1 MRKMLT
7 KTVTL
12 NNGVK
17 MPIFGFGSY
26 KVEDGKQ
33 AIEAIKYALTLGYRH
48 IDTAS
53 FYDNETLI
61 AQAIKES
68 GIPREEIFI
77 TSKVWNDEQGYE
89 STLQAFEQSIQKL
102 GTDYLDLYLIHWPK
116 PISHET
122 WRALEK
128 LYTDGR
134 IRAIGVSNFKEHH
147 LQDLLSVC
155 QIRPTVNQIEY
166 HPRLSQPS
174 LIEFCQKNDIQVE
187 AWGPLMRGK
196 IFEIE
201 ELQQLAKKYHKSVAQ
216 IVLRWDIQNHVV
228 TIPKSINPARIKE
241 NMEISDFELSNE
253 DMSMINS
260 LNLNEH
266 FGDDPDDI
274 YNL

>member
-1 MRKMLT
+1 MLT
-7 KTVTL
+7 TTVTL

-53 FYDNETLI
+53 FYDNEALI

-77 TSKVWNDEQGYE
+77 TSKIWNDEQGYE
-89 STLQAFEQSIQKL
+89 STLKAFEQSIQRL
-102 GTDYLDLYLIHWPK
+102 ETDYLDLYLIHWPK

-155 QIRPTVNQIEY
+155 QIRPTVNQVEY
-166 HPRLSQPS
+166 HPRLS
-174 LIEFCQKNDIQVE
+174 
-187 AWGPLMRGK
+187 
-196 IFEIE
+196 
-201 ELQQLAKKYHKSVAQ
+201 
-216 IVLRWDIQNHVV
+216 
-228 TIPKSINPARIKE
+228 
-241 NMEISDFELSNE
+241 
-253 DMSMINS
+253 
-260 LNLNEH
+260 
-266 FGDDPDDI
+266 
-274 YNL
+274 